1 MFVILKKNG
10 ENNKYRKKVNRKKW
24 APVPTISINRSILIE
39 LRDIIASST
48 QSIKACSPYLKIR
61 VIIDDGMGT
70 IKKMRIRMAVVV
82 FYLFYAKKADKRRYG
97 GDCDHYRSHKAKN
110 ISAKCR
116 VKWRNSII
124 NAEWKARIIFF
135 LREKEISSTHWAVE
149 ADLLLILV
157 FFTKSHYDTVFFCLK
172 A

>member
-1 MFVILKKNG
+1 MQKRQTKDDMEVI
-10 ENNKYRKKVNRKKW
+10 
-24 APVPTISINRSILIE
+24 AITIVLIK
-39 LRDIIASST
+39 
-48 QSIKACSPYLKIR
+48 Q
-61 VIIDDGMGT
+61 
-70 IKKMRIRMAVVV
+70 
-82 FYLFYAKKADKRRYG
+82 
-97 GDCDHYRSHKAKN
+97 KN